1 MTLHQETLATEGLK
15 KLEPAADK
23 RRPVEWKPAKA
34 KPVGPMTYS
43 VSKGRTYSGQLDKLA
58 RRSILTAI

>member
-1 MTLHQETLATEGLK
+1 MTLHQETLAAEALK
-15 KLEPAADK
+15 KVEPAADK

-43 VSKGRTYSGQLDKLA
+43 VSKGADVFRPA
-58 RRSILTAI
+58 RQARKA